1 MKTTISIVVP
11 VYMGESYLED
21 LCKEISSLR
30 ERLEKAV
37 PEVEVCEAIFVSD
50 EAIDNSERVL
60 RELETRYKWVR
71 LVCLSKNS
79 GQHPAT
85 TAGILHSSG
94 DWVVTLDE
102 DLQHD
107 PKFIPAMLCTA
118 ILNNND
124 VVYARPL
131 SGPHQSVYRDLMSSS
146 FKKFVG
152 MITSNKHITKFN
164 SFRLL
169 RGSIARSAAAVTGH
183 DGYFDVVL
191 CWFTGRISC
200 VDLDLVDRRFLERG
214 QSGYRFRSLLS
225 HARRMLVSSQ
235 TKTLRIGGGL
245 GIFALGFS
253 VFFGA
258 RVLFSFFFDEATV
271 AVRGWSSLAMLS
283 LFFGGITLFLLGI
296 LFEYVSIMVLHNQG
310 KPTFFVIDRRS
321 DDSLRPILDKLKSV

>member
-11 VYMGESYLED
+11 VYMGESYLEE
-21 LCKEISSLR
+21 LCKEISLLR
-30 ERLEKAV
+30 DRMAEAV
-37 PEVEVCEAIFVSD
+37 PQVEVCEAIFVSD

-60 RELETRYKWVR
+60 RELEGRYKWVR

-102 DLQHD
+102 DLQHP
-107 PKFIPAMLCTA
+107 PKSIPAMLCAA
-118 ILNNND
+118 IAQSKD
-124 VVYARPL
+124 IVYARPL
-131 SGPHQSVYRDLMSSS
+131 TGPHQSMYRDLMSTT

-152 MITSNKHITKFN
+152 KLTSNEHITKFN
-164 SFRLL
+164 SFRLM
-169 RGSIARSAAAVTGH
+169 RGAIARSAAAVTGH
-183 DGYFDVVL
+183 DGYFDIVL
-191 CWFTGRISC
+191 CWFTGRISS
-200 VDLDLVDRRFLERG
+200 VELSLVDRRFLERG

-258 RVLFSFFFDEATV
+258 RVLLSFFFDESTA
-271 AVRGWSSLAMLS
+271 AVKGWSSLAMLS

-296 LFEYVSIMVLHNQG
+296 LFEYISIMVLHNQG
-310 KPTFFVIDRRS
+310 KPTFFVIDRRA
-321 DDSLRPILDKLKSV
+321 DDSLRPILDKLKSL